1 MFVLKINADSFES
14 PFNNKKLQCLVGF
27 AKQPTQI
34 PCILEL
40 KNFAF
45 DPYVGRTEN
54 LRNLSALNLVLIS
67 YRELTIYCVLK
78 LA

>member
-1 MFVLKINADSFES
+1 MLKTWVNVCFENNADSLER
-14 PFNNKKLQCLVGF
+14 PFNNQKLQCLVAF

-45 DPYVGRTEN
+45 DPYVERTDI
-54 LRNLSALNLVLIS
+54 LRKTLRL
-67 YRELTIYCVLK
+67 R
-78 LA
+78 